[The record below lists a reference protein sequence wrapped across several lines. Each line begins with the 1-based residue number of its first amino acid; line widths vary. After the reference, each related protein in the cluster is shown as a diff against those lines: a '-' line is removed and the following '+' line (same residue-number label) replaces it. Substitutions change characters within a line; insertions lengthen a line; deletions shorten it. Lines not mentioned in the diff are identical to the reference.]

1 MKFKVVFNF
10 KPRTLNLKLQILNY
24 FYCPDISEKQASFTL
39 DEAESK
45 HIVRVLRLSVG
56 EHINLLDGKGVVFRC
71 EIIETGKRCVVKI
84 IDFKKSKEDAFHI
97 HIAIAPTKNN
107 DRLEW
112 FIEKSTEIGINEITP
127 IICFNSERKVVKQER
142 LLKTAIAAMKQSGRT
157 FLPKINEAVKLKDFL
172 KACNIEQ
179 KYIAHCYEENQQ
191 HLKELCVAGKDVVL
205 LIGPEG
211 DFSLEEVEIAIKNHN
226 FIPISLGKNRLR
238 TETAGVYACTTIKL
252 LNE

>member
-1 MKFKVVFNF
+1 MNF
-10 KPRTLNLKLQILNY
+10 
-24 FYCPDISEKQASFTL
+24 FYCPNIDEQQSSFTL

-45 HIVRVLRLSVG
+45 HIFRVLRLAIG
-56 EHINLLDGKGVVFRC
+56 NEIMLLNGKGLVFHC
-71 EIIETGKRCVVKI
+71 EIISVGKHCTVNVIHFTKA
-84 IDFKKSKEDAFHI
+84 DDEQPHI

-112 FIEKSTEIGINEITP
+112 FIEKTTEIGINEITP
-127 IICFNSERKVVKQER
+127 IICSNSERKVVKQER
-142 LLKTAIAAMKQSGRT
+142 LLKTAVAAMKQSGRA
-157 FLPKINEAVKLKDFL
+157 FLPQINEAIKLKDFL
-172 KACNIEQ
+172 KEYKTEQ
-179 KYIAHCYEENQQ
+179 KFIAHCYEENQQ
-191 HLKELCVAGKDVVL
+191 HLKELYNLGKDVVL

-211 DFSLEEVEIAIKNHN
+211 DFSLEEVEITIKKHN

>member
-1 MKFKVVFNF
+1 M
-10 KPRTLNLKLQILNY
+10 NY
-24 FYCPDISEKQASFTL
+24 FYCPDIDEQQVSFTL
-39 DEAESK
+39 DETESK
-45 HIVRVLRLSVG
+45 HISRVLRLAVGNEIMLLNGKGLIFQCELTSVG
-56 EHINLLDGKGVVFRC
+56 KQCTVNVIHY
-71 EIIETGKRCVVKI
+71 T
-84 IDFKKSKEDAFHI
+84 KEEKEQPNI

-112 FIEKSTEIGINEITP
+112 FIEKTTEIGINEITP

-142 LLKTAIAAMKQSGRT
+142 MLKTAIAAMKQSGRT
-157 FLPKINEAVKLKDFL
+157 YLPQINEAVKLKDFL
-172 KACNIEQ
+172 NQRNTEQ
-179 KYIAHCYEENQQ
+179 KFIAHCFKENQQ
-191 HLKELCVAGKDVVL
+191 HLKAFYTLGKDVVL

-211 DFSLEEVEIAIKNHN
+211 DFSFEEVEIAIKKHN

>member
-1 MKFKVVFNF
+1 M
-10 KPRTLNLKLQILNY
+10 NY
-24 FYCPDISEKQASFTL
+24 FYCPDIDEQQASFTL

-45 HIVRVLRLSVG
+45 HIGRVLRLSVG
-56 EHINLLDGKGVVFRC
+56 EYINLLDGKGIVFRC
-71 EIIETGKRCVVKI
+71 EIIETGKRCIVKV
-84 IDFKKSKEDAFHI
+84 IDFTKSKEDAFHL

-127 IICFNSERKVVKQER
+127 IICSNSERKIVKQER
-142 LLKTAIAAMKQSGRT
+142 LLKTAIAAMKQSGRA
-157 FLPKINEAVKLKDFL
+157 FLPQINEAIKLTDFL
-172 KACNIEQ
+172 KIGNAEQ
-179 KYIAHCYEENQQ
+179 KFIAHCYEENQQ
-191 HLKELCVAGKDVVL
+191 HLKELYTLGKDVL
-205 LIGPEG
+205 ILIGPEG
-211 DFSLEEVEIAIKNHN
+211 DFSLEEVEIAIKKHN

>member
-1 MKFKVVFNF
+1 MNF
-10 KPRTLNLKLQILNY
+10 
-24 FYCPDISEKQASFTL
+24 FYCPDIDEQQASFNL

-45 HIVRVLRLSVG
+45 HISRVLRLAIGNEIMLLNGKGLVFHCEITSVG
-56 EHINLLDGKGVVFRC
+56 KQCTVN
-71 EIIETGKRCVVKI
+71 IIQSTKV
-84 IDFKKSKEDAFHI
+84 EDEQPHI

-112 FIEKSTEIGINEITP
+112 FIEKTTEIGINEITP
-127 IICFNSERKVVKQER
+127 IICANSERKVVKQER
-142 LLKTAIAAMKQSGRT
+142 LLKTAIAAMKQSGRA
-157 FLPKINEAVKLKDFL
+157 FLPQINEAIKLKDFL
-172 KACNIEQ
+172 KACDAEQ
-179 KYIAHCYEENQQ
+179 KFIAHCFEENQQ
-191 HLKELCVAGKDVVL
+191 HLKELYTLGKDVIL

-211 DFSLEEVEIAIKNHN
+211 DFSLEEVEIAIKKHN

>member
-1 MKFKVVFNF
+1 M
-10 KPRTLNLKLQILNY
+10 NY
-24 FYCPDISEKQASFTL
+24 FYCPDIDEQQVSFTL

-45 HIVRVLRLSVG
+45 HISRVLRLTIG
-56 EHINLLDGKGVVFRC
+56 NEIMLLNGKGVVFQC
-71 EIIETGKRCVVKI
+71 QITSVGKHCTVNI
-84 IDFKKSKEDAFHI
+84 THYKKVEEEQPNI

-112 FIEKSTEIGINEITP
+112 FIEKTTEIGINEITP
-127 IICFNSERKVVKQER
+127 IICANSERKIVKHER
-142 LLKTAIAAMKQSGRT
+142 LLKTAVAAMKQSGRA

-172 KACNIEQ
+172 KACNDEQ
-179 KYIAHCYEENQQ
+179 KLIAHCYEENQQ
-191 HLKELCVAGKDVVL
+191 HLKELYSLGKDVVL

-211 DFSLEEVEIAIKNHN
+211 DFSIEEIEIAVKKHN

-238 TETAGVYACTTIKL
+238 TETAGVYACTTLKV